1 VLLGSVKTGAMMIQM
16 QMIFIL
22 VKVVWQRTR
31 QTLIPKVKIVT
42 VNRHAPQASKGAR
55 VSHLL
60 RVSIP
65 KVSSYSNINI
75 SFASFV
81 LCACYIDLFGCF
93 IHNLR
98 CIVVCWFLSL
108 LKASGQLYPVQPT
121 NKDANKELECKQ
133 YSKTK

>member
-1 VLLGSVKTGAMMIQM
+1 VVLLGSVKTGAMMIQM

-31 QTLIPKVKIVT
+31 QTLITKVKIVT

-65 KVSSYSNINI
+65 KMSSYSNV

-81 LCACYIDLFGCF
+81 SCALVKLICLVASFTISDALLFVGF
-93 IHNLR
+93 FR
-98 CIVVCWFLSL
+98 
-108 LKASGQLYPVQPT
+108 Y
-121 NKDANKELECKQ
+121 
-133 YSKTK
+133 